1 MSKVLLTEGKTSEH
15 VNKRCGCQPKEEL
28 QTSRS
33 VPKDQPLTSQL
44 EKPTVTQTSRI
55 LASSVLESEQLS
67 KGPLYDDDDIDHDKT
82 DTFKP
87 SSKPRIRN
95 TKYEIRN
102 TKYEKQKTKQEVRN
116 TKFEIRNTEYLPIQ
130 LVH

>member
-1 MSKVLLTEGKTSEH
+1 MSKGPL
-15 VNKRCGCQPKEEL
+15 
-28 QTSRS
+28 
-33 VPKDQPLTSQL
+33 LTSQL
-44 EKPTVTQTSRI
+44 EEPTVTQTSRI

-82 DTFKP
+82 DTFK
-87 SSKPRIRN
+87 SWSKPRIRN

>member
-1 MSKVLLTEGKTSEH
+1 MSKGPL
-15 VNKRCGCQPKEEL
+15 
-28 QTSRS
+28 
-33 VPKDQPLTSQL
+33 LTSQL
-44 EKPTVTQTSRI
+44 EEPTVTQTSRI

-102 TKYEKQKTKQEVRN
+102 TEYEIRKTKNETRS
-116 TKFEIRNTEYLPIQ
+116 KKYEIRNTKYRISANPIGLLESTQ
-130 LVH
+130 P

>member
-1 MSKVLLTEGKTSEH
+1 MSKGPL
-15 VNKRCGCQPKEEL
+15 
-28 QTSRS
+28 
-33 VPKDQPLTSQL
+33 LTSQL
-44 EKPTVTQTSRI
+44 EEPTVTQTSRI

-87 SSKPRIRN
+87 WSKPRIRN

>member
-1 MSKVLLTEGKTSEH
+1 MSKGPL
-15 VNKRCGCQPKEEL
+15 
-28 QTSRS
+28 
-33 VPKDQPLTSQL
+33 LTSQL
-44 EKPTVTQTSRI
+44 EEPTVTQTSRI

-87 SSKPRIRN
+87 WSKPRIRN

-130 LVH
+130 FVH